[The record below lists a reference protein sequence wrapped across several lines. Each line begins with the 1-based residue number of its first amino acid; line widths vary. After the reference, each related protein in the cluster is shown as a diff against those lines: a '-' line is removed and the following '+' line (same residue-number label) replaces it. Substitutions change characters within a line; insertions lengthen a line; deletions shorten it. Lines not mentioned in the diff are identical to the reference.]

1 VCRKRLFHLKRLRGS
16 GVSDAITAQ
25 ATEQHAVSVRQ
36 QTKKGTK
43 ALKPL
48 RAIKETI
55 YLHVKNCRRNQ
66 ETLVF

>member
-1 VCRKRLFHLKRLRGS
+1 
-16 GVSDAITAQ
+16 VSDAITAQ

-66 ETLVF
+66 ETFVF